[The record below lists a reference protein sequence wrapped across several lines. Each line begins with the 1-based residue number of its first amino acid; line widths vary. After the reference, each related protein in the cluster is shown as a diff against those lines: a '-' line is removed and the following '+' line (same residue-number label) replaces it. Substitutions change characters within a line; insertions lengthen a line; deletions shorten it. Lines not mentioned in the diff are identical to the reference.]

1 VSVGLFHADFS
12 LPSTTS
18 KESDIIKYINS
29 FLNDLSN
36 ELKTAKKLPSVVS
49 PKAYFSYIQLS
60 KQILQAKEDI
70 NSRLMTYDNV
80 EKCFPNLDITTANL
94 INRVRQER
102 ISSVDAFRIELET
115 ILLIIKTYNEI
126 KASRKILLKL
136 DEVKSN
142 SIKQNT
148 PVLNFLKEYDEI
160 IAEANN
166 NRSNFTVLDNQ
177 DHITDYLIFNNPQSV
192 DTVINH
198 IKSFF
203 STKYTVFKTGY
214 ELLDSQLNGIES
226 SSVTIVTGP
235 SNHAKSLFVLN
246 LIRNMIIL
254 NKEQLTEKDMFL
266 FVTLEDDINKLLRR
280 ILSVFGNNTARI
292 IQRLFVKS
300 SEVFR
305 EGSDS
310 TVRELENILSAVI
323 TESIISVTNKT
334 CTFLVK
340 HCNENTFSVGDLRK
354 LVDKHRLEGYNIKCI
369 AVDYLDCM
377 IDSSNGS
384 KSSNYNDYDAQG
396 QIVQDLR
403 LAARVYTVPV
413 LTITQNSKLSENFM
427 QAMGNGLIGDSYKKV
442 RFSDTVIMVRQRE
455 DLDLMCDI
463 VKKDVMKNETTSVLS
478 AAIPDLYYKD
488 IIPFEIAI
496 TKAKEGSRSP
506 SKFHLFSRTNLRVYG
521 EFEKLQADL
530 IEIETTSSNLLQ
542 KIEIAGFGNDI
553 SPMFEEDPLSEM
565 SLI

>member
-1 VSVGLFHADFS
+1 
-12 LPSTTS
+12 
-18 KESDIIKYINS
+18 
-29 FLNDLSN
+29 
-36 ELKTAKKLPSVVS
+36 
-49 PKAYFSYIQLS
+49 
-60 KQILQAKEDI
+60 
-70 NSRLMTYDNV
+70 
-80 EKCFPNLDITTANL
+80 
-94 INRVRQER
+94 
-102 ISSVDAFRIELET
+102 
-115 ILLIIKTYNEI
+115 
-126 KASRKILLKL
+126 
-136 DEVKSN
+136 
-142 SIKQNT
+142 
-148 PVLNFLKEYDEI
+148 
-160 IAEANN
+160 
-166 NRSNFTVLDNQ
+166 
-177 DHITDYLIFNNPQSV
+177 
-192 DTVINH
+192 
-198 IKSFF
+198 
-203 STKYTVFKTGY
+203 
-214 ELLDSQLNGIES
+214 
-226 SSVTIVTGP
+226 
-235 SNHAKSLFVLN
+235 
-246 LIRNMIIL
+246 MIIL

-427 QAMGNGLIGDSYKKV
+427 QAMGNGLIGDSLI
-442 RFSDTVIMVRQRE
+442 FSAYI
-455 DLDLMCDI
+455 L
-463 VKKDVMKNETTSVLS
+463 
-478 AAIPDLYYKD
+478 
-488 IIPFEIAI
+488 
-496 TKAKEGSRSP
+496 
-506 SKFHLFSRTNLRVYG
+506 
-521 EFEKLQADL
+521 
-530 IEIETTSSNLLQ
+530 
-542 KIEIAGFGNDI
+542 
-553 SPMFEEDPLSEM
+553 
-565 SLI
+565 